1 MMVLVRQ
8 VSGTVNCVFVLVYLC
23 LCILVYLC
31 IYVFVYLTC
40 MQWQLKVTGRK
51 RRGSGPEF
59 SRCRPA
65 DLNRQLYLLW
75 AREPP
80 L

>member
-23 LCILVYLC
+23 LQIC
-31 IYVFVYLTC
+31 IYVFVILFLLLPNGGREGVAD
-40 MQWQLKVTGRK
+40 QL
-51 RRGSGPEF
+51 S
-59 SRCRPA
+59 
-65 DLNRQLYLLW
+65 LL
-75 AREPP
+75 